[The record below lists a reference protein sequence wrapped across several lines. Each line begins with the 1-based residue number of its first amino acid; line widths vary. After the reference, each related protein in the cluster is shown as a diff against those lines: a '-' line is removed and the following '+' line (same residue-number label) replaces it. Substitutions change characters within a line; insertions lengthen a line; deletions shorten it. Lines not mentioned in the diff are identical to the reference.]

1 MSAGLLRARLKDF
14 RRKITYSDRFLAFL
28 SGLIVFLIRCYLPL
42 LRIRMFDHPAFRAL
56 DKTRAFYGF
65 WHGRLL
71 LLAPVFGKWKITIMT
86 DLSWAGGLLARI
98 LSRLGY
104 TVVRGSSK
112 RQGFEGIIRMKKAVE
127 QGTGGA
133 LAVDGPHGPGFR
145 SKPGIL
151 YLARKLDYPVVPLTF
166 GCSRYWTLNTWDR
179 VIVPKPFSRCLVAL
193 GKPHEPGCFSGDA
206 DTETL
211 DQILMAWSNRIDNMA
226 RRETSRPFRS
236 GPSIPR

>member
-1 MSAGLLRARLKDF
+1 MAAGLYRARLKAY
-14 RRKITYSDRFLAFL
+14 RRRITYSDRFLTLL

-42 LRIRMFDHPAFRAL
+42 LRIRMVYHPAFIAL
-56 DKTRAFYGF
+56 DRTKAFYGF

-98 LSRLGY
+98 LARFGY

-151 YLARKLDYPVVPLTF
+151 YLARKLGYPVVPLTF
-166 GCSRYWTLNTWDR
+166 GCSRYWTLRTWDR
-179 VIVPKPFSRCLVAL
+179 VIVPKPFSRCLLAL
-193 GKPHEPGCFSGDA
+193 GEPHAPGRFRGDA

-211 DQILMAWSNRIDNMA
+211 DQILMQWSNQIDNRA
-226 RRETSRPFRS
+226 RRGT
-236 GPSIPR
+236 